1 MRMNNMGT
9 RTDHKE
15 GRGSRVHAIIVA
27 AGAGQR
33 AGQVGGKKQ
42 FIEIADQPVIIH
54 TLNRF
59 QAAPVIDA
67 IICVVAKEDIPIFS
81 DLIKRHPL
89 SKIKQIV
96 AGGACRQD
104 SVSAGLS
111 LLETTGSLDDLV
123 VVHDGVRP
131 LVSTDL
137 IERVVQ
143 AAGQFGGAVAAL
155 PVTDSLKIVSQ
166 DLMIQKSVPRES
178 VWAMQTPQAFRLGL
192 LIEAMKKAA
201 LDHYV
206 GTDEASLFERS
217 GHPVFCVE
225 GDHENIKITTASDL
239 KRVETLLGSVTR
251 RV

>member
-1 MRMNNMGT
+1 M
-9 RTDHKE
+9 
-15 GRGSRVHAIIVA
+15 VHAIIVA
-27 AGAGQR
+27 AGASQR
-33 AGQVGGKKQ
+33 AGLIGGKKQ
-42 FIEIADQPVIIH
+42 FIEIAAQPVIIH

-59 QAAPVIDA
+59 QASPIIDTIVCVI
-67 IICVVAKEDIPIFS
+67 AKEDISIFD

-89 SKIKQIV
+89 SKIKKIV
-96 AGGACRQD
+96 EGGRCRQD

-111 LLETTGSLDDLV
+111 FLETIGYLDDLV
-123 VVHDGVRP
+123 AVHDGVRP
-131 LVSTDL
+131 LVSPDL

-166 DLMIQKSVPRES
+166 DLMIQKSVSRES

-192 LIEAMKKAA
+192 LIDAMKKAA

-217 GHPVFCVE
+217 GHPVFCVK

-239 KRVETLLGSVTR
+239 KRVKTLLGSVPR
-251 RV
+251 GI